1 MTGTQFPVVAGFA
14 LTVNEAQGLTIKEGV
29 VIHLVGGKR
38 FRPAAKHGL
47 PFVAFTRSES
57 FAMTA
62 FKNLPPWG
70 DFVKGQ
76 ESDMLKQRLD
86 FTKHLRSLH
95 KQTLAKH
102 SDLKNAEL
110 EAKAHE
116 LWSESQRKQAKRR
129 KVEGP
134 RMPCPVCESA
144 GY

>member
-1 MTGTQFPVVAGFA
+1 
-14 LTVNEAQGLTIKEGV
+14 
-29 VIHLVGGKR
+29 
-38 FRPAAKHGL
+38 
-47 PFVAFTRSES
+47 
-57 FAMTA
+57 MTA

-70 DFVKGQ
+70 DFVKGR
-76 ESDMLKQRLD
+76 ESDMLRQRLD
-86 FTKHLRSLH
+86 FTQRLRSMH
-95 KQTLAKH
+95 TRTLAKP

-116 LWSESQRKQAKRR
+116 LWSESQRKQGKRH